1 MENYHPFLSIVVP
14 TKNRYFY
21 LKYLIQQVE
30 RLNSNEVELVIQDNS
45 DENREFIAYLNENNY
60 SFVKYDYVK
69 GSLPICENVDK
80 ALSRACGEYVC
91 MLGDD
96 DGFTKYTLDCAH
108 WMKENDIEV
117 VKPSDLYY
125 FWPDANSG
133 LRKER
138 TATIR
143 YHSFSATINYVSAY
157 DEIIKVLD
165 KGIVDRGRMAM
176 VYHSIVKKEVLDQVF
191 EKCGT
196 YAPGNSPD
204 ISNAVALSLIVKK
217 YAIINLPLSYSGS
230 SVQKGG
236 GVTAPGKKYPPMIE
250 DIPFWKAGA
259 RERWFSRLPKI
270 AVGSIIWAD
279 SAISALKAMGREDLI
294 DKVNF
299 DKAYMSFAV
308 AHPKEK
314 NYVMEFYPNRM
325 LFWFKYMLAY
335 FKMILDAIHLKLGW
349 QLGFIPKYLYKS
361 NIENTLEASKWLEE
375 ESHDKC
381 AIFNNH

>member
-1 MENYHPFLSIVVP
+1 MEQYRPFLSIVVP

-30 RLNSNEVELVIQDNS
+30 RLNTKEIELVIQDNS
-45 DENREFIAYLNENNY
+45 DDNSEFIAYLNEKDY
-60 SFVKYDYVK
+60 FFVKYDYVK

-80 ALSRACGEYVC
+80 ALSKAIGEYVC

-108 WMKENDIEV
+108 WMKDNDIDV

-125 FWPDANSG
+125 FWPDANTG
-133 LRKER
+133 LIKDK

-143 YHSFSATINYVSAY
+143 YHSFSATVNYVSAY
-157 DEIIKVLD
+157 DEILKVLD

-176 VYHSIVKKEVLDQVF
+176 VYHSIVKKEALDKVF

-250 DIPFWKAGA
+250 DIPFWKEGA
-259 RERWFSRLPKI
+259 RERWYSKLPKI
-270 AVGSIIWAD
+270 AVGSIIWAE

-294 DKVNF
+294 EKVDF
-299 DKAYMSFAV
+299 DKAYMNFAV

-314 NYVMEFYPNRM
+314 NYVMEFYPNK
-325 LFWFKYMLAY
+325 FIFGIKFVWAY
-335 FKMILDAIHLKLGW
+335 LKMILDAIHLKLGW
-349 QLGFIPKYLYKS
+349 KIGFIPKYEYIT
-361 NIENTLEASKWLEE
+361 NIENTLEASIRLEE
-375 ESHDKC
+375 ESRDLCKL
-381 AIFNNH
+381 FKKG

>member
-1 MENYHPFLSIVVP
+1 MEYYHPFLSIVVP

-30 RLNSNEVELVIQDNS
+30 RLNTREIELVIQDNS
-45 DENREFIAYLNENNY
+45 DDNSEFITYLNEKNY
-60 SFVKYDYVK
+60 SFVQYDYFK

-80 ALSRACGEYVC
+80 ALSKARGEYVC

-108 WMKENDIEV
+108 WMKDNDVEV

-125 FWPDANSG
+125 FWPDASSG

-143 YHSFSATINYVSAY
+143 YRSFSAKINYVSSY
-157 DEIIKVLD
+157 DEILKVLD

-176 VYHSIVKKEVLDQVF
+176 VYHSIVKKEALDKVF

-204 ISNAVALSLIVKK
+204 IANAVALSLIVKK

-250 DIPFWKAGA
+250 DIPFWKEGA

-279 SAISALKAMGREDLI
+279 SAISALIAMGREDLI
-294 DKVNF
+294 DKVDF
-299 DKAYMSFAV
+299 DKTYMYFAV

-314 NYVMEFYPNRM
+314 DYVKEFYSNKL
-325 LFWFKYMLAY
+325 LFELKYMVAY

-349 QLGFIPKYLYKS
+349 IIGFIPKYNYIS
-361 NIENTLEASKWLEE
+361 NIENTLEASIRLED
-375 ESHDKC
+375 ESQDLIK
-381 AIFNNH
+381 IFKKD